1 MPFSSVVSPLKSW
14 LFVAFSYADHVV
26 PPSFIRRLKET
37 FGVQGSSVVLECKVA
52 GSLPISVTWFYGG
65 NEIFPGDKYETGF
78 SDNVCALKVNAL
90 DSSDTGPY
98 TCAAQNVAGSDECS
112 AFLTVQGQ

>member
-1 MPFSSVVSPLKSW
+1 M
-14 LFVAFSYADHVV
+14 
-26 PPSFIRRLKET
+26 PPSFVRRLKET
-37 FGVQGSSVVLECKVA
+37 YGVLGSSVVLECKIA

-65 NEIFPGDKYETGF
+65 NEIASGEKYETIF
-78 SDNVCALKVNAL
+78 SENVCALKVNAL

-98 TCAAQNVAGSDECS
+98 TCTATNVAGSDECS